1 MRQQLKRKD
10 LVKRMFM
17 IPTEIDKW
25 LNEVHSKTG
34 ESRSLILTNILAD
47 VKKMQENLSKS

>member
-25 LNEVHSKTG
+25 LNEVHSQTG